1 MSDSTTENL
10 TLHNN
15 EIEEKTKLPK
25 IIYVYDAMCGWCFG
39 FSNVIYRIYEEYKN
53 DFNFEVL
60 SGGMI
65 IGQGV
70 TPAYKM
76 KDFILKA
83 YPRVEQITGVKF
95 GEPYLELFKEGS
107 YLLNSELASEVITVV
122 KEIRPDLT
130 FEIVKELQYVHFVL
144 GHTLNSLVTYESILN
159 KKGVDLNQ
167 FNKVISNPETK
178 SKTFKEFAFV
188 KQLGIN
194 GFPAVLLFHKNKYYS
209 ISSGFA
215 KYEDVKEI
223 IESIKEN
230 LSNLN

>member
-1 MSDSTTENL
+1 MSGITTENV
-10 TLHNN
+10 TLQNH
-15 EIEEKTKLPK
+15 EIEEKASLPK
-25 IIYVYDAMCGWCFG
+25 IIYVYDSMCGWCFG
-39 FSNVIYRIYEEYKN
+39 FSNVIYRIYEEYKD
-53 DFNFEVL
+53 DFDFEVL

-65 IGQGV
+65 IGEGV

-83 YPRVEQITGVKF
+83 YPRVEQTTGVKF

-107 YLLNSELASEVITVV
+107 YILNSELASEVITVV
-122 KEIRPDLT
+122 KEIRPDLA
-130 FEIVKELQYVHFVL
+130 FAVVKELQYVHFVL

-159 KKGVDLNQ
+159 KKGVNLNE
-167 FNKVISNPETK
+167 FSRAISNPETK
-178 SKTFKEFAFV
+178 NKTLKEFAFV

-194 GFPAVLLFHKNKYYS
+194 GFPALLLLHKNKYYS

-223 IESIKEN
+223 FDSVKEN
-230 LSNLN
+230 LANLR